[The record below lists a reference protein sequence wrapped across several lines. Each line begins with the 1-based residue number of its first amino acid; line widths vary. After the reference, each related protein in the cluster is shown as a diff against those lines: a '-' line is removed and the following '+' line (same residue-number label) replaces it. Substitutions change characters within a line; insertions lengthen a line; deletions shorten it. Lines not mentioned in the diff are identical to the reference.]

1 MKSILSTKKLSIS
14 QKKLLLNASLSLI
27 EYNAIT
33 TETIDF
39 GLPKRKIKNVI
50 FTSKNAVNALLGK
63 IEAENCFCVGEKTAA
78 LLTENGF
85 KVKEI
90 ADYGAELAPIL
101 IEKYSEEKF
110 TFFCG
115 NKRKDDIPNGLAA
128 NGIPLEEIQVY
139 KTSLNPVKLNQNFD
153 AILFFSP
160 SGVQSYVSRNELKD
174 TTAFCIGTTTAAE
187 AKKHTDDIVIAN
199 RPSIENVIVQAV
211 KYFKKD
217 E

>member
-1 MKSILSTKKLSIS
+1 MKSILSTKKLSVA
-14 QKKLLLNASLSLI
+14 QKNLLLNASLSLI

-33 TETIDF
+33 TETIAF
-39 GLPKRKIKNVI
+39 KLPKKNIKNVI

-63 IEAENCFCVGEKTAA
+63 IKAENCFCVGEKTAA

-85 KVKEI
+85 HVQEI
-90 ADYGAELAPIL
+90 ADYGAHLAPIL
-101 IEKYSEEKF
+101 IEKYSEEEF

-128 NGIPLEEIQVY
+128 NGIPFEEIQVY
-139 KTSLNPVKLNQNFD
+139 KTSLNPTKFKQDFD

-160 SGVQSYVSRNELKD
+160 SGVQSYVSKNSLSNSL
-174 TTAFCIGTTTAAE
+174 AFCIGTTTAAE
-187 AKKHTDDIVIAN
+187 AKKYTNDIVIAN
-199 RPSIENVIVQAV
+199 RPTIENVIVQVAN
-211 KYFKKD
+211 YFNKD